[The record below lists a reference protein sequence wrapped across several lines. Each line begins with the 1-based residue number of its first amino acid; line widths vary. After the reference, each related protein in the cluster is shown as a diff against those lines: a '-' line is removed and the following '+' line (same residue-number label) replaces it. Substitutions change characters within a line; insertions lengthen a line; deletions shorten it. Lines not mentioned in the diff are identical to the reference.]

1 MKGRIE
7 GNDIIISKDYFEHM
21 LNCLAN
27 QKFLPLPE
35 DQFGIEKEN
44 QIFIEECWRDGM
56 EVLYGKYGIPG
67 HVYVLSP
74 QEYHSLNTE
83 GCWPLKFT
91 ESDLKRF
98 DDENDAKPRPSFKQA
113 LSTLINQYSKEN
125 GSDTPDFILA
135 KFLTDSLKA
144 FNKATNR
151 REEWYEDDKLPE
163 CKSFGP
169 WNISVEEQ
177 LCEKLSEDIISQMNQ
192 VKMKDNKYHS
202 GTVTTSSYPYNVEF
216 IISYEPK

>member
-7 GNDIIISKDYFEHM
+7 GNDVIISKGDFEHL

-27 QKFLPLPE
+27 QKWLPAPE
-35 DQFGIEKEN
+35 KQAGIELECQGYIDKCW
-44 QIFIEECWRDGM
+44 IEGM
-56 EVLYGKYGIPG
+56 EL
-67 HVYVLSP
+67 
-74 QEYHSLNTE
+74 LNSKPTITSE
-83 GCWPLKFT
+83 AQKFF
-91 ESDLKRF
+91 EDF
-98 DDENDAKPRPSFKQA
+98 AKEIELQPRPSFKQA